1 VRVLPV
7 LLASIVIHAGTARAD
22 DEPKSDESH
31 PTSYWHVSFLGG
43 VVKPLGDNADNHDLG
58 LLAGGRIGWSHRVGL
73 GLAISGFY
81 SPLPRKTDP
90 LLPLVTYENHFAVL
104 VGGPQL
110 SLVWKRLRVWMAA
123 GAGLAMERARRFIAS
138 GGLVIA
144 GDYTRT
150 FKDLGFSTAPYQ
162 LADLSAGIVF
172 LFR

>member
-1 VRVLPV
+1 MSTRALSIRCCTECATVPPGCAGVQAITWRPRRGRDTIRSVRVLPV

-90 LLPLVTYENHFAVL
+90 LLPLVT
-104 VGGPQL
+104 
-110 SLVWKRLRVWMAA
+110 
-123 GAGLAMERARRFIAS
+123 
-138 GGLVIA
+138 
-144 GDYTRT
+144 
-150 FKDLGFSTAPYQ
+150 
-162 LADLSAGIVF
+162 
-172 LFR
+172 